1 MVFNRKD
8 LAKAFSPNKL
18 KVHARKRPMV
28 GNSSQKCTTNG
39 VAGNSVK
46 SDVGGSRAANVR
58 VIVRVRPE
66 NEREL
71 QGNQRIIVKTI
82 DDKMLIFDPKAEEN
96 PFYYQGVA
104 QKGRDLLKKQNKE
117 MEFIFDRVFD
127 STATNLDVFQ
137 GSTKNVI
144 TTLLDGY
151 NCSVFV
157 YGATGAGK
165 THTMLGGDGD
175 PGITYLTMA
184 ELFSEINEQSER
196 KEFNLGVSY
205 LEVYNENVQDLL
217 VKSGPLHI
225 REDGSRGIMV
235 AGLTIIT
242 IKSADELLALLAKG
256 NKNRTQ
262 HPTDANAESSRS
274 HAVFQV
280 YVKMKNK
287 LDGQAR
293 HVKLSMID
301 LAGSERASAT
311 GCKGA
316 RFKEGANINKSLLA
330 LGNCINNLA
339 DGLSHIPYR
348 DSKLTRLLKDSLG
361 GNCHTVMIANVSP
374 SNFSYEDTYNTL
386 RYANRAKKIKTNMKK
401 NVVSCQIHITGYIKM
416 VEEQKKEIESLK
428 RKLLEVGSSSAAPL
442 VREEEDLSEWH
453 TRISQLHAK
462 KRVLNA
468 KILSLES
475 TDKILCCR
483 IEYKKK
489 ANSRLR
495 ALSFD
500 VDAVVPDDVNTSG
513 KTRVNKSMCFFKRQ
527 RESIKIQMD
536 AAWNEL
542 REIETELHNLNLEIE
557 SNGLSNKLADKILI
571 CKKDINQSIVEQQ
584 LEHSKKLSNLQE
596 SEIHSTG
603 NIVQLVG
610 KTLVRFFNLM
620 HGYGTITEPMREEF
634 KQLIKTS
641 EGVKSI
647 KWSDEELTMEEKQF
661 HNFCSLS
668 IEQLDNPLQH
678 ESPPSPMVLL
688 EDDENANNSIINTT
702 FDTLPTE
709 EDLAKLN
716 NATMTVD
723 AKEASL
729 TELESEDCGEDE
741 ITDEKGIDTEKL
753 NNTFNLIENKAKKRV
768 LMDKNHVTS
777 KPTASKLAKKLTPQK
792 TQKPLRENNSA
803 TGKENK
809 TVPKSVMSAKSIA
822 ILNKMKA
829 ERMKNLQTVVNEP
842 FSDQPNLVHTK
853 TMRVKDKRGLLS
865 SSHPYNRPSAKQ
877 KFNSALPSSRVPW

>member
-18 KVHARKRPMV
+18 KVHARKRPTA
-28 GNSSQKCTTNG
+28 GNPSQKSTTNG
-39 VAGNSVK
+39 VAPNSVK
-46 SDVGGSRAANVR
+46 NEAGGSQAANVR

-96 PFYYQGVA
+96 PFFYQGVA

-117 MEFIFDRVFD
+117 MEFIFDKVFD

-137 GSTKNVI
+137 GSTKNI
-144 TTLLDGY
+144 ISNLLDGY

-184 ELFSEINEQSER
+184 ELFAEINEQSEQ

-217 VKSGPLHI
+217 NKSGPLHI
-225 REDGSRGIMV
+225 REDGRCGIMV
-235 AGLTIIT
+235 AGLKIMSIN
-242 IKSADELLALLAKG
+242 SADELLALLAKG
-256 NKNRTQ
+256 NRNRTQ

-280 YVKMKNK
+280 YVKVTNK

-293 HVKLSMID
+293 QVKLSMID

-361 GNCHTVMIANVSP
+361 GNCQTVMIANVSP
-374 SNFSYEDTYNTL
+374 SNLSYEDTYNTL

-401 NVVSCQIHITGYIKM
+401 SVVSCQMHITGYIKM
-416 VEEQKKEIESLK
+416 VEEQKKEIETLK
-428 RKLLEVGSSSAAPL
+428 RKLVEVQTSSAAPL
-442 VREEEDLSEWH
+442 VRQEEDLSEWH
-453 TRISQLHAK
+453 IRISQLYEK
-462 KRVLNA
+462 KRVLNT

-475 TDKILCCR
+475 MDKILCCR

-500 VDAVVPDDVNTSG
+500 VDAVIPDEVNSSG

-536 AAWNEL
+536 AVWNEL

-557 SNGLSNKLADKILI
+557 SNGLSNKLADKIII
-571 CKKDINQSIVEQQ
+571 CRKDINHSIVEQQ

-596 SEIHSTG
+596 SEILSTG

-620 HGYGTITEPMREEF
+620 HGYGTITDPMREEF

-661 HNFCSLS
+661 HNFGSLS
-668 IEQLDNPLQH
+668 IEQLDNPLQY

-688 EDDENANNSIINTT
+688 EDDENPNDSVINST
-702 FDTLPTE
+702 FDTVPTE
-709 EDLAKLN
+709 EDLAKSN
-716 NATMTVD
+716 NMTITVD

-729 TELESEDCGEDE
+729 IETESEDCGDE
-741 ITDEKGIDTEKL
+741 ITGEKGIDTEKL
-753 NNTFNLIENKAKKRV
+753 NNTFNLVENKAKKRV

-777 KPTASKLAKKLTPQK
+777 KPTVNKLAKKLTPQK
-792 TQKPLRENNSA
+792 NQKPLRENNNS

-809 TVPKSVMSAKSIA
+809 TVTKSVMSAKSIA

-829 ERMKNLQTVVNEP
+829 ERMKNLQSAINEP
-842 FSDQPNLVHTK
+842 FSDNPTLAHTK
-853 TMRVKDKRGLLS
+853 TVRLKDKRGLLS